1 MLFRVVRVRLSSTT
15 SVPTMLEGY
24 LVLGDRNGIVRRQ
37 RATYGGIVGP
47 ILPIIIGQL
56 IDGAPRNINDVMNS

>member
-1 MLFRVVRVRLSSTT
+1 
-15 SVPTMLEGY
+15 MLEGY